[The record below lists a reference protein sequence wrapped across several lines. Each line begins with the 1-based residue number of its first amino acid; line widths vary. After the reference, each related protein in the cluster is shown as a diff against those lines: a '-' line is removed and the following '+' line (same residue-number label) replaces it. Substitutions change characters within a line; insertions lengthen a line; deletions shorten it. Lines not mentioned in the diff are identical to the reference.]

1 MTVEEFKAGVAAARK
16 RVSTMDSI
24 DGFKDRF
31 LGTILAAMKA
41 GIFFPET
48 GAHFDAYVMLEDYIE
63 QKDCEAH
70 P

>member
-1 MTVEEFKAGVAAARK
+1 MTGEEFKAGVAAARK
-16 RVSTMDSI
+16 RVSIMDSI

-31 LGTILAAMKA
+31 MGTILAAMKA
-41 GIFFPET
+41 GILFPET

-63 QKDCEAH
+63 QKECEAS